1 MWKRISDHLA
11 LTTSER
17 RIILFLAATLLIG
30 SGIRLYRATYQTQPA
45 FDYRASDS
53 TFAALSSHL
62 DDAAQDSAAATAQN
76 GKLNLNKATKKQ
88 LDALPGI
95 GEVTAERIIMFRDE
109 HGPFRSLDDL
119 THVKG
124 ITKKKLE
131 KFKDLLTLE

>member
-17 RIILFLAATLLIG
+17 RVILFLAATMLIG
-30 SGIRLYRATYQTQPA
+30 SGIRLYRATYQMQPT
-45 FDYRASDS
+45 FEYHASDS

-62 DDAAQDSAAATAQN
+62 DDTVQDSVAAPAQTA

-95 GEVTAERIIMFRDE
+95 GDVTAER
-109 HGPFRSLDDL
+109 LVL
-119 THVKG
+119 
-124 ITKKKLE
+124 
-131 KFKDLLTLE
+131 